1 MKKNLGLKEL
11 LNKDVPP
18 ALDGSILAYAAISQ
32 QRHRKQRKL
41 RIVIPAAA
49 AAMLMCAAG
58 IFKFNAGGG
67 VPAHTTAPQLR
78 QMNKISNTELL
89 AMNDFSAMEQ
99 DFYTI
104 NQLTEVCENSS
115 DSNYI

>member
-1 MKKNLGLKEL
+1 MKKNLGLKEF

-32 QRHRKQRKL
+32 QRHRRQRRL

-58 IFKFNAGGG
+58 IFKFQAGEDSGK
-67 VPAHTTAPQLR
+67 VPGRQLR
-78 QMNKISNTELL
+78 QMDKISNTELL

-104 NQLTEVCENSS
+104 NQLTEVCENSG
-115 DSNYI
+115 DTNYI

>member
-32 QRHRKQRKL
+32 QRRRKQRKL

-58 IFKFNAGGG
+58 IFNFKTGENAKDNSK
-67 VPAHTTAPQLR
+67 PQLR
-78 QMNKISNTELL
+78 QINKISDTELL

-99 DFYTI
+99 EFYTI
-104 NQLTEVCENSS
+104 NQLTEACENSG
-115 DSNYI
+115 DSSFI